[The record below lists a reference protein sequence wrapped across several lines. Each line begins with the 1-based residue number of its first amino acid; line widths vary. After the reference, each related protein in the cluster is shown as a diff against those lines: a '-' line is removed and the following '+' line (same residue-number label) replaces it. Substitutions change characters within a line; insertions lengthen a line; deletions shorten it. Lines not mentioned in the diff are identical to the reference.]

1 MNAKLGTYM
10 MTLGFATLGFY
21 GAMMAMGL
29 VSIEFLP
36 QFAISAVLFLSSG
49 RIMRKMARRMARD
62 EAEEEKPDL
71 DRSEPDWPWLTGLLN
86 WSAALLVVGVMA
98 VFLMKPLGLSF
109 QEALNLSAANDH
121 FFATAVP

>member
-10 MTLGFATLGFY
+10 MTLGFATLAFY

-29 VSIEFLP
+29 VSVEFLP
-36 QFAISAVLFLSSG
+36 QFAISAGLFLSSG

-62 EAEEEKPDL
+62 EDEEEKPETE
-71 DRSEPDWPWLTGLLN
+71 RSEPDWPWLTGLLN
-86 WSAALLVVGVMA
+86 WSAALLVVGIMA

-109 QEALNLSAANDH
+109 EEALNFSVAHDH

>member
-29 VSIEFLP
+29 VSVEFLP

-62 EAEEEKPDL
+62 AAEEEKPEL

-86 WSAALLVVGVMA
+86 WSAALLVVGIMA

-109 QEALNLSAANDH
+109 QEALNLSASHDH